1 MSGGVQSMS
10 IEDVSNWL
18 LRKGFPVAIAD
29 AFRGEFFLVLFLIL
43 TAYSDQAMDGEAL
56 AEMYVTT
63 PGPVCLKD
71 VLSCKHGLQLKI
83 YKAVKSLMEVSCHN
97 CI

>member
-29 AFRGEFFLVLFLIL
+29 AFRGEFFLASHCAFP
-43 TAYSDQAMDGEAL
+43 DF
-56 AEMYVTT
+56 
-63 PGPVCLKD
+63 
-71 VLSCKHGLQLKI
+71 
-83 YKAVKSLMEVSCHN
+83 N
-97 CI
+97 CIFRPSYGWRGPGRDVCHYSWPRLP